1 MKTFS
6 ITQHKLILFH
16 KGYMND
22 FTYFEPGLGTSLDRT
37 QVDTSNNIDTANEN
51 QFQTVRLE
59 NNVIIFSLRKEIKLN

>member
-1 MKTFS
+1 
-6 ITQHKLILFH
+6 
-16 KGYMND
+16 MND